1 MLFMSSNNPEQFT
14 LEQHEQMFGFWT
26 EARATYDSATDKDAN
41 FEVLK
46 SVPGID
52 PVLAVVD
59 GHPEDIPQDGYVVN
73 SHIAPG
79 YGGVVNIYRYKDGG
93 LVPGS
98 ASDTREQYGQARVHF
113 DLKGFGRHT
122 VAYENPAFPQKDV
135 EPFNRMSQAS
145 YTGLPF
151 SETEI
156 IDLDNGGRILD
167 EKDPMTMYEGSSQ
180 FFSMDWD
187 DIDRHPDIRR
197 EVDINR
203 VTSDPEQLRQILA
216 HLSYAMGMSQQ
227 GMETLVTTVD
237 QKVSPIA

>member
-1 MLFMSSNNPEQFT
+1 MSEQTPPQFT
-14 LEQHEQMFGFWT
+14 LEQHEQMFGFFT
-26 EARATYDSATDKDAN
+26 EARATYNAASDKDAN

-93 LVPGS
+93 LVPSS
-98 ASDTREQYGQARVHF
+98 ASDIREQYGQARVHF
-113 DLKGFGRHT
+113 NLNGYGSHT

-156 IDLDNGGRILD
+156 IDLDDGGRILD
-167 EKDPMTMYEGSSQ
+167 KKDPMVIQEGFDM
-180 FFSMDWD
+180 FFSMDWE
-187 DIDRHPDIRR
+187 DIDRHSDIRR

-203 VTSDPEQLRQILA
+203 VTADPEQLRQILA
-216 HLSYAMGMSQQ
+216 HLSYAMGMNQQ
-227 GMETLVTTVD
+227 GIETLVRIVD
-237 QKVSPIA
+237 QKVNPAA